1 MCIRDST
8 DAVFLDVG
16 ASIDALAGII
26 DIDRPYAGDWTNY
39 QIDESEL
46 YEGVDCLAYE
56 GKGKH
61 ILLERE

>member
-1 MCIRDST
+1 M
-8 DAVFLDVG
+8 G

-26 DIDRPYAGDWTNY
+26 DVNRPYAGDWTNY
-39 QIDESEL
+39 QIDDDEL
-46 YEGVDCLAYE
+46 YEDVDFLAYE